1 MKNPMRIPSARLA
14 LPVLV
19 WAVLYATHA
28 FLGYYHDDYAYAGL
42 TYFYTVEGPYS
53 ERLTLLN
60 YVNYLYQHYI
70 GWGGRIVAFGIA
82 IPFMH
87 AGPSVFWLVQSL
99 LVTGI
104 LCFGASIAARFTA
117 REDFPQTLLFLL
129 ASYMSMKITL
139 VRDGLYWGAASV
151 LYVWPMFFL
160 LWAIFLIMREPL
172 RKKDIALA
180 AVLFFIASASSEPFS
195 LYAFAFVGM
204 RLLVDVVEKKK
215 RLLPNL
221 LWLSTS
227 LAGFLFCFL
236 APGNLKRA
244 MNFPSQNIPPLAE
257 LLRGIPDAF
266 TWITNVFPSCYPP
279 LLLLLT
285 LFTLCFY
292 ALRIGMAK
300 EKNYW
305 HLLPL
310 VVACC
315 ATTCLFLLPVARNP
329 RVFMPFILTL
339 PIITA
344 PALNVLL
351 KKLPGKLLPAL
362 CLLGIIGYG
371 LSSYI
376 PIWEGYRANYDTIVA
391 NDATLSAYKPGD
403 MSVVLK
409 KLPDEQ
415 YANAMPYT
423 PGTDYI
429 EVFMKQYYD
438 IPMEVPLVFKDER

>member
-28 FLGYYHDDYAYAGL
+28 FLGYYHYDYAYAGL

-180 AVLFFIASASSEPFS
+180 AVLFFIASASS
-195 LYAFAFVGM
+195 
-204 RLLVDVVEKKK
+204 
-215 RLLPNL
+215 
-221 LWLSTS
+221 
-227 LAGFLFCFL
+227 
-236 APGNLKRA
+236 
-244 MNFPSQNIPPLAE
+244 
-257 LLRGIPDAF
+257 
-266 TWITNVFPSCYPP
+266 
-279 LLLLLT
+279 
-285 LFTLCFY
+285 
-292 ALRIGMAK
+292 
-300 EKNYW
+300 
-305 HLLPL
+305 
-310 VVACC
+310 
-315 ATTCLFLLPVARNP
+315 
-329 RVFMPFILTL
+329 
-339 PIITA
+339 
-344 PALNVLL
+344 
-351 KKLPGKLLPAL
+351 
-362 CLLGIIGYG
+362 
-371 LSSYI
+371 
-376 PIWEGYRANYDTIVA
+376 
-391 NDATLSAYKPGD
+391 
-403 MSVVLK
+403 
-409 KLPDEQ
+409 
-415 YANAMPYT
+415 
-423 PGTDYI
+423 
-429 EVFMKQYYD
+429 
-438 IPMEVPLVFKDER
+438 

>member
-1 MKNPMRIPSARLA
+1 MRIPSARLA

-19 WAVLYATHA
+19 WAILYATHVL
-28 FLGYYHDDYAYAGL
+28 LGYYHDDYAYAGL

-60 YVNYLYQHYI
+60 YVNYLYQHYM

-104 LCFGASIAARFTA
+104 LCFGASIVSRVTV

-139 VRDGLYWGAASV
+139 VRDGLYWGSASV

-172 RKKDIALA
+172 RKRDTTLA

-195 LYAFAFVGM
+195 LYAFAFVGV
-204 RLLVDVVEKKK
+204 RLLVDIVEKKK
-215 RLLPNL
+215 RLHPNL

-236 APGNLKRA
+236 APGNVRRA

-266 TWITNVFPSCYPP
+266 TWITNVFPLCYPP

-285 LFTLCFY
+285 LLALCFY

-305 HLLPL
+305 QLLPL

-315 ATTCLFLLPVARNP
+315 STTCLFLLPVARNP
-329 RVFMPFILTL
+329 RVLHAVYPDASHHCGASSECPSQKTARKTTARVL
-339 PIITA
+339 PSRNHWVWPEQLHIHLGGISGELRHHRCERRHAIRLQAGEYERGAQETSGRTVCECY
-344 PALNVLL
+344 ALYTRN
-351 KKLPGKLLPAL
+351 
-362 CLLGIIGYG
+362 G
-371 LSSYI
+371 LY
-376 PIWEGYRANYDTIVA
+376 
-391 NDATLSAYKPGD
+391 
-403 MSVVLK
+403 
-409 KLPDEQ
+409 
-415 YANAMPYT
+415 
-423 PGTDYI
+423 
-429 EVFMKQYYD
+429 
-438 IPMEVPLVFKDER
+438 